1 MQVVSIALEALRA
14 HKLRSF
20 LTLLGVIIGVM
31 TVVSVVSVI
40 AGLNNYVSE
49 QVFQLNPDVFVV
61 SQFGIITSRE
71 DFLEAVRRKPIDSDD
86 IQAVKRLCRGCGAV
100 GVQVQTQQ
108 AVKRGSER
116 LPGVQVFGSS
126 ANMANMNSVDLE
138 VGRYFTRS
146 EENHSAPL
154 AVIGTDVRDE
164 LFGRQ
169 DPLGRTI
176 SVSGRHLKVIGLLR
190 KQGSILGQN
199 QDNQLYMPLGT
210 FQKLYGSRR
219 SLNLFA
225 RPSGGLS
232 MLDEVQDEVRVILR
246 NRRQTPFREKDPFGL
261 VTAEGVQDVWAGI
274 SAGAFALMI
283 FISGISLVVGGIV
296 IMNIMLV
303 SVVERT
309 REIGIRRAL
318 GARRRDIQ
326 LQFLTEATL
335 LSLTGGIVGVLLG
348 LAISK
353 GISSAFPL
361 PTLVRPGLVLAGLG
375 ISVLTGVLAG
385 FFPARRAAQLQPV
398 EAFRYE

>member
-1 MQVVSIALEALRA
+1 MQVLSIAVEALRA

-40 AGLNNYVSE
+40 SGLNKYVSE

-61 SQFGIITSRE
+61 SKFGIITSRE
-71 DFLEAVRRKPIDSDD
+71 DFLEAIKRKSIDLED
-86 IQAVKRLCRGCGAV
+86 IEAVKRLCRGCGAV
-100 GVQVQTQQ
+100 GIQVQTQQ

-116 LPGVQVFGSS
+116 LPGVRVFGES

-138 VGRYFTRS
+138 EGRYFTRS
-146 EENHSAPL
+146 EDSHATPV
-154 AVIGTDVRDE
+154 AVIGTDLREE

-169 DPLGRTI
+169 DPIGRTVT
-176 SVSGRHLKVIGLLR
+176 VSGRHLKVIGLLR
-190 KQGSILGQN
+190 KQGSVLGQN
-199 QDNQLYMPLGT
+199 QDNQLYMPLRT
-210 FQKLYGSRR
+210 FQKLYGARR
-219 SLNLFA
+219 GLNIFV

-232 MLDEVQDEVRVILR
+232 KLQEVEDEVRVILR
-246 NRRQTPFREKDPFGL
+246 NRRHTPFRDKDPFGL
-261 VTAEGVQDVWAGI
+261 VNAEGVQNVWAGI

-318 GARRRDIQ
+318 GARSRDIQ

-335 LSLTGGIVGVLLG
+335 LSLSGGILGVLLG

-353 GISSAFPL
+353 GISSVFPL
-361 PTLVRPGLVLAGLG
+361 PTLVRPSLIMAGLG
-375 ISVLTGVLAG
+375 ISVCTGVLAG